1 MTYSLWP
8 SVALCV
14 LCVEKKRNAKN
25 RMIPIPEHY
34 KDWFKKPVKIILL
47 AMEST
52 AEEKVKPQQTTDL
65 NRFAGTLSLTEEP
78 LEFQKRI
85 RGEWL

>member
-1 MTYSLWP
+1 MEAIEFTSKLHD
-8 SVALCV
+8 
-14 LCVEKKRNAKN
+14 KT
-25 RMIPIPEHY
+25 ITIPEQH

-47 AMEST
+47 AMESSP
-52 AEEKVKPQQTTDL
+52 EENVMPQQTTDL
-65 NRFAGTLSLTEEP
+65 NRFADTISLTEEP